1 MQKEEL
7 YDILNNRRAFDNQ
20 IHEDLKATVDKYPYF
35 QTIQILYLK
44 NLKETY
50 HPDFEQVLK
59 KVAVSVPDRKKLY
72 HYLQEKHEV
81 ISNPGSISAEHEKK
95 SVFDFEAED
104 DNSSKYSLI
113 DKFLASDSGKIKR
126 NSETDDEWQSSE
138 NEAVKKSVEEDG
150 EIVSETLAT
159 IYLQQKKYEKAIKA
173 FEKLSL
179 KYPEKSVYFASRIKE
194 IEDLKNI

>member
-7 YDILNNRRAFDNQ
+7 YDILNNRKAFDNQ
-20 IHEDLKATVDKYPYF
+20 IQEDLKAAVDEYPYF
-35 QTIQILYLK
+35 QTAQILYLK
-44 NLKETY
+44 SLKETY
-50 HPDFEQVLK
+50 HPNFEQVLK
-59 KVAVSVPDRKKLY
+59 NVAVSVPDRKKLY
-72 HYLQEKHEV
+72 HYLQTKHKVTTNTEIVSTEQEEKTV
-81 ISNPGSISAEHEKK
+81 FAFDAEG
-95 SVFDFEAED
+95 

-126 NSETDDEWQSSE
+126 KSETDNEWQSGE
-138 NEAVKKSVEEDG
+138 NEAVKKSEEEDG

-159 IYLQQKKYEKAIKA
+159 IYLQQKKYEKAISA